1 MLSLLWKGA
10 LAALVGSGIG
20 IWFIWQDARDEHMFA
35 MYDCSHAYHDSHPD
49 ISLEEAYI
57 HCEKE
62 AR

>member
-20 IWFIWQDARDEHMFA
+20 IWFIWQDARDQHMFA
-35 MYDCSHAYHDSHPD
+35 MYDCAHSRANGNL
-49 ISLEEAYI
+49 SLEEAYI
-57 HCEKE
+57 QCEKE